1 MAELKRLISICV
13 PVFNEE
19 PNIEPLYCALLP
31 IMDQLSER
39 YEFELLFTDNHSTD
53 RTFEALE
60 QLAQRD
66 MRVRAIR
73 FSRNFGFQRS
83 IATSYENA
91 RGDAAIQIDCDLQDP
106 PALILDFVRKWEEG
120 YKVVYGVRNLR
131 KESWWMNIVRRTF
144 YRVIDWLSEDELP
157 LHAGDFRLVD
167 RCILGELQKFEDNQ
181 PYLRGAIAALGFDQ
195 IGIPYNRAER
205 QRGKSKFS
213 FGELIGLALDGI
225 LNHSVVPLRIAT
237 YLGLTISVITFL
249 GLVGYAIGRLF
260 LGKTWPPGFAT
271 IIILILGSLSLNA
284 LFLGIIG
291 EYLARIFR
299 QVKRRPLTIVER
311 ELNPVGARSDSL
323 TFATPPAPRAAAP
336 SQPFQSR
343 GGPIFPG

>member
-1 MAELKRLISICV
+1 MTERKRLISICV

-19 PNIEPLYCALLP
+19 SNIEPLYSALLP

-66 MRVRAIR
+66 VRVRAIR

-83 IATSYENA
+83 IATSYANA
-91 RGDAAIQIDCDLQDP
+91 SGDAAIQIDCDLQDP

-120 YKVVYGVRNLR
+120 YKVVYGVRNMR
-131 KESWWMNIVRRTF
+131 KEGWGMNVVRKTF
-144 YRVIDWLSEDELP
+144 YRIIDWLSEDELP
-157 LHAGDFRLVD
+157 LDAGDFRLVD
-167 RCILGELQKFEDNQ
+167 RCILDELQKFEDNQ

-205 QRGKSKFS
+205 LRGESKFS

-249 GLVGYAIGRLF
+249 GLVGYGIGRLF
-260 LGKTWPPGFAT
+260 LGKDWPPGFAT
-271 IIILILGSLSLNA
+271 TIILILGSLSLNA

-291 EYLARIFR
+291 EYLGRIYR

-311 ELNPVGARSDSL
+311 ELNPVGTRADSL
-323 TFATPPAPRAAAP
+323 TFTAPRARP
-336 SQPFQSR
+336 Q
-343 GGPIFPG
+343 G

>member
-1 MAELKRLISICV
+1 MTERKRLISICV

-19 PNIEPLYCALLP
+19 SNIEPLHSALLP

-66 MRVRAIR
+66 VRVRAIR

-83 IATSYENA
+83 IATSYANA

-106 PALILDFVRKWEEG
+106 PQLILDFVRKWEEG

-131 KESWWMNIVRRTF
+131 KENWWMNIVRKTF
-144 YRVIDWLSEDELP
+144 YRIIDWLSEDELP
-157 LHAGDFRLVD
+157 LDAGDFRLVD
-167 RCILGELQKFEDNQ
+167 RCILDELQKFEDNQ

-205 QRGKSKFS
+205 LRGQSKFS

-237 YLGLTISVITFL
+237 YLGLTISMITFL

-260 LGKTWPPGFAT
+260 LGKDWPPGFAT
-271 IIILILGSLSLNA
+271 TIILILGSLSLNA

-291 EYLARIFR
+291 EYLGRIYR

-311 ELNPVGARSDSL
+311 ELNPVGTRPDSL
-323 TFATPPAPRAAAP
+323 TFTAPRA
-336 SQPFQSR
+336 R
-343 GGPIFPG
+343 

>member
-1 MAELKRLISICV
+1 MAERKRLISICV

-19 PNIEPLYCALLP
+19 SNIEPLYSALLP

-66 MRVRAIR
+66 VRVRAIR

-120 YKVVYGVRNLR
+120 YKVVYGVRSLR
-131 KESWWMNIVRRTF
+131 KESWWMNIVRKTF
-144 YRVIDWLSEDELP
+144 YRIIDWLSEDELP
-157 LHAGDFRLVD
+157 LDAGDFRLLD
-167 RCILGELQKFEDNQ
+167 RCILDELQKFEDNQ

-237 YLGLTISVITFL
+237 YLGLTISGITFL
-249 GLVGYAIGRLF
+249 GLIGYAIGRLF

-291 EYLARIFR
+291 EYLARIYR

-323 TFATPPAPRAAAP
+323 TFAAPVARRAAGP
-336 SQPFQSR
+336 SLPSM
-343 GGPIFPG
+343 